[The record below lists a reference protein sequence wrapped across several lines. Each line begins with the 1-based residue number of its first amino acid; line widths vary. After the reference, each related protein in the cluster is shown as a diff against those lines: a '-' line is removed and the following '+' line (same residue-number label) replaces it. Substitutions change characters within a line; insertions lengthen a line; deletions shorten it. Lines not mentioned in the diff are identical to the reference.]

1 MKSLFWGVHFGRQMS
16 SGWLGALMLM
26 FLVTAIFSLGNA
38 DLPLID
44 RDEPRFAEA
53 SREMMERGEWVVPS
67 FNEVPRYDKP
77 PLIYWMQ
84 IVCYRCLG
92 AGEFAARFP
101 SVFCTAAI
109 AVILLLWGR
118 RLGGDLCGWV
128 AAVTYCLCLQ
138 VLIHGRAS
146 VADGPLVLFCTIA
159 AWSGWEWVRHP
170 RFMPFAAFWISMALG
185 FLAKGPV
192 AWIPV
197 GMVGLLAY
205 RSRRRGGTVPSGYSW
220 ILGGLLMT
228 SLVALWGV
236 PALSATRGDYA
247 LIGLGKHVIGRS
259 MMPMEGHGAR
269 GLIGY
274 LATLPFYFL
283 SVFLSFFPWS
293 IWIPALLRFFRR
305 GLSEESRYLVSGVA
319 LVFSVFTLSWTKLPH
334 YTLPSFPFLSL
345 LLGMWWVREG
355 SLKLFIRVGCIAV
368 VGFILLPLIGF
379 RWLKDVSVSENLVGA
394 VREHLDSETAVAL
407 VDFKEPSLVWLLRG
421 RIPRHIE
428 IIRENEVNQWLA
440 REGKGVCILTSHVA
454 DRVSGAGKRI
464 ESAGINFAKG
474 RSVKLVAMFR

>member
-1 MKSLFWGVHFGRQMS
+1 
-16 SGWLGALMLM
+16 
-26 FLVTAIFSLGNA
+26 
-38 DLPLID
+38 
-44 RDEPRFAEA
+44 
-53 SREMMERGEWVVPS
+53 
-67 FNEVPRYDKP
+67 
-77 PLIYWMQ
+77 
-84 IVCYRCLG
+84 
-92 AGEFAARFP
+92 
-101 SVFCTAAI
+101 
-109 AVILLLWGR
+109 
-118 RLGGDLCGWV
+118 
-128 AAVTYCLCLQ
+128 
-138 VLIHGRAS
+138 
-146 VADGPLVLFCTIA
+146 
-159 AWSGWEWVRHP
+159 
-170 RFMPFAAFWISMALG
+170 MPFAAFWISMALG

-464 ESAGINFAKG
+464 ESAGINFARG